1 MSSQQPSTINL
12 MGEFVKESWEWKLK
26 WRRHFFDHE
35 IDLVAAFL
43 VELENVHINQS
54 NRDSLIWKADP
65 NGIYSTKSA
74 YTFLQEADREV
85 LEDSASK
92 IIWSLKIPPRATAF
106 SWRLLENRI
115 PTRANLR
122 RRQVEMP
129 SYSCPLCE
137 SEEET
142 ASHVL
147 FNCTKTRNLWWEAM
161 SWVNRVGPLPIEP
174 MNHFLQFSHWNS
186 KRSTYKR

>member
-1 MSSQQPSTINL
+1 
-12 MGEFVKESWEWKLK
+12 
-26 WRRHFFDHE
+26 
-35 IDLVAAFL
+35 LVAAFL

-74 YTFLQEADREV
+74 YTFLQEANREV